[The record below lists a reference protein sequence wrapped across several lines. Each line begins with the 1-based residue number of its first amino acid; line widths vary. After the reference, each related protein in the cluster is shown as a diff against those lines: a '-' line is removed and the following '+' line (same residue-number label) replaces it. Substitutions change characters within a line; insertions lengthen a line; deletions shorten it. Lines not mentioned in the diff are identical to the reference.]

1 MTGALPV
8 FLCLEKSMATD
19 SLGQLTVDL
28 IANTGGFEAGM
39 DRVQRSLKSTTKE
52 AEYQAGQLD
61 RLVGQIDPVVGA
73 YGRLDKME
81 EQLRAHRKAGRLDVD
96 DFNDYL
102 KKLNEQRLA
111 VEKTDSVIRKSGVTA
126 AQTTSAFRQLPA
138 QISDIFTSLAGGQNP
153 LLVLIQQGG
162 QIKDSFGGVGA
173 TFEAFSAK
181 LKGAFSGAG
190 AGAGAIDAVGAALSG
205 VGAGAKAA
213 GEGAQAAGEGLGNM
227 AEGANTA
234 ADAAKNAKEA
244 AGVLSTGVGGVS
256 VGLLAAVGAAVA
268 AAAAIGVVAYGFIEG
283 SKESDAFKQTIIQ
296 TGNSAGVTTGIL
308 ASMAETVGASSGK
321 IGMAA
326 DALNQLAGDGKI
338 ARASFEEIASAAIAS
353 QNATGKAVSA
363 TIAEFSKIADD
374 PVAAAKKLND
384 EYNFL
389 TGAIYQQIVA
399 LKEQDKEQ
407 EAATLLTD
415 KYAEVVKS
423 RSSEVIKDLGYVESA
438 WKAVKAVTT
447 GAIDSVK
454 GFGRD
459 ETTQAQIAQLDKQID
474 SMHGI
479 EASAQKQI
487 GLDEEQLKKYKEMAG
502 YDAEKVKSWTVQK
515 GFLQGQLDTQQAIAA
530 AQGNYAE
537 QQRKSI
543 DGIASIHKDYLAG
556 LDKEAQKKKKIED
569 LDRNRE
575 DALKGKNVNVDQINK
590 EYDVAL
596 KDINEKF
603 KEKVSPGSVDLSAFN
618 DAQNALKA
626 LVDQYDNS
634 MKHLDALQKAGLI
647 SQEGYSSQTATLI
660 RAEKEEVA
668 AAYDAEI
675 AALES
680 AKSRKSTTAAQS
692 IQLDEKIADTR
703 AAMVK
708 AMQDADSKLSILQV
722 NEEGRLKK
730 EAAAINA
737 YADSL
742 QEGLKRTQ
750 DSLNLQLSGFDLG
763 PQARQQLQDMLRIRQ
778 EYEEKLDKLERDHRL
793 KRISDEEYSG
803 DKEALEKWLGQRL
816 SMQQDYYRREAE
828 LRSDW
833 INGASRAFA
842 NYMEEARDT
851 AGQTENLFSNA
862 LHGIEDAFVELAT
875 SGKLSFKSLADSI
888 IADLARMAAK
898 TLIVQPL
905 ISALFGGGG
914 SGGGVAALG
923 GLAAIFGASGSSG
936 SSGSS
941 SMSLG
946 SLANTASS
954 AYSIATGVGPATTAG
969 YASGGIPGAIQ
980 GIAGYYKGLASNT
993 VSTISNWFTSAGGQ
1007 AAASAVGQTAAEAA
1021 VSAAAGQGAASTGY
1035 GYGSSLVAGEIGS
1048 ATYAAPASTGSMAY
1062 VWPLAILMG
1071 MYQSGKLYDS
1081 GVRYDKDAIEGS
1093 KLSKVGDKLGTAG
1106 IDRKIAFESIGLA
1119 DKALSG
1125 LFGGKTGAILSG
1137 STFAMAVE
1145 GYLSS
1150 KLFGTG
1156 YQTKDS
1162 GLSLQATNGDLVAQ
1176 SYQDQKKKK
1185 GLLGGSNKKRTVY
1198 GELGDD
1204 QEQQLQEL
1212 YAATQIGVI
1221 DLVKQ
1226 IGVTVEDGAFD
1237 AMKIAE
1243 MKISTQ
1249 GKTDEEIQTAVSSWF
1264 SYASDVMVAT
1274 LDKGVGGFGYSFT
1287 ELARRIN
1294 VFTGFNAQLDL
1305 IGVKMYKLSA
1315 EGMELANA
1323 MVEAAGGTEAMTAN
1337 INTYYDK
1344 FFSDTEKTSDAL
1356 KAVRKQFS
1364 DMNVTLPETRAGYR
1378 DMVSAID
1385 LTTEAGQK
1393 LFLELTASAANAA
1406 SAYDIL
1412 EARQATYYSAFY
1424 SESENTAR
1432 SVAAITDEFKKA
1444 NVTLPSTRAGYRA
1457 MVEGIDKTTES
1468 GKKLYDTL
1476 MALSGDADAFYK
1488 AQEQTSAAS
1497 VASAMSVANAAMS
1510 SLQRAVNAEKTKLTN
1525 AYNDQV
1531 KALNAVAA
1539 AAQASISD
1547 LTTMGSALDAA
1558 LKSLN
1563 GTSDTTVK
1571 MLRAQAQA
1579 TIAAALA
1586 FAQGGGSLGGYA
1598 GLTDA
1603 LATVSDNDTD
1613 LYSSLEDFNREQG
1626 RTANI
1631 VAQLSAINGDQL
1643 SVQEKALKAA
1653 QDQLVTLQ
1661 AVYEAQIQ
1669 ALDDQLAQAQ
1679 AQLDALN
1686 GIDNSVISVAAAIA
1700 ALNAAIM
1707 AALAAQPKGSAAA
1720 NTPGNNSTLLDAVYQ
1735 SVLGRDPD
1743 AAGQAYWS
1751 GLLQSGGIDYA
1762 GLAAQIKADAQ
1773 ANGELPHYAKG
1784 TNNWDGS
1791 PALVGEFGPE
1801 IVTANNLG
1809 GSTIYPAQRSRS
1821 LLSGG
1826 QGTSQDATD
1835 AQTWREKAL
1844 KKLNEIARNT
1854 GWLDIWNSDGLPGE
1868 RA

>member
-1 MTGALPV
+1 
-8 FLCLEKSMATD
+8 MATD

-39 DRVQRSLKSTTKE
+39 DRVQRSLKSATKE
-52 AEYQAGQLD
+52 AAYQAGQLD
-61 RLVGQIDPVVGA
+61 KLVGQIDPVVGA

-81 EQLRAHRKAGRLDVD
+81 EQLRAHRNAGRLDAD

-102 KKLNEQRLA
+102 KKLNDQRLA
-111 VEKTDSVIRKSGVTA
+111 VEKTDGTLKKSGVTA
-126 AQTTSAFRQLPA
+126 AQTSAAFRQLPA

-153 LLVLIQQGG
+153 LMVLIQQGS
-162 QIKDSFGGVGA
+162 QIKDSFGGVGN
-173 TFEAFSAK
+173 TVEALGGKVKGFFSSV
-181 LKGAFSGAG
+181 GGSTAG
-190 AGAGAIDAVGAALSG
+190 VTSAGAALGDLATQQKTVAAGSEAAADGLSG
-205 VGAGAKAA
+205 V
-213 GEGAQAAGEGLGNM
+213 

-244 AGVLSTGVGGVS
+244 ADALNTSTTGLGIGMLSAAAAVATAVAA
-256 VGLLAAVGAAVA
+256 VGLLAYGYVKGSKEATAYNNALILTGSYAGTSAAELGAMAAKVGDATTTVGDA
-268 AAAAIGVVAYGFIEG
+268 AAALAQLATAAKFPISQFEAIATAALNMEDATEKSVSDTIAEFVKIADSPTKAIAALNEKYGFLTASTYEQIRALELQG
-283 SKESDAFKQTIIQ
+283 DKQ
-296 TGNSAGVTTGIL
+296 
-308 ASMAETVGASSGK
+308 GA
-321 IGMAA
+321 
-326 DALNQLAGDGKI
+326 
-338 ARASFEEIASAAIAS
+338 
-353 QNATGKAVSA
+353 A
-363 TIAEFSKIADD
+363 TIAENAYATSLDERSKKIKDNLKGIAKAWDD
-374 PVAAAKKLND
+374 ISSAAKKGWDSIFDAGRADSAGPDTTKLQQKINYLKSTLNTAYEDDNTKEQIKGLEQQLETAGKLATAAKEAAAAEGDKTRLSREAIEASDRLLKIEEGAYTKKQKMNKELEATQRDIDAKRAGGLKVTAEQEEAIYKAVREKDEYKEAAAKKEKAYTED
-384 EYNFL
+384 
-389 TGAIYQQIVA
+389 
-399 LKEQDKEQ
+399 
-407 EAATLLTD
+407 AATR
-415 KYAEVVKS
+415 E
-423 RSSEVIKDLGYVESA
+423 
-438 WKAVKAVTT
+438 
-447 GAIDSVK
+447 
-454 GFGRD
+454 
-459 ETTQAQIAQLDKQID
+459 LD
-474 SMHGI
+474 
-479 EASAQKQI
+479 
-487 GLDEEQLKKYKEMAG
+487 
-502 YDAEKVKSWTVQK
+502 
-515 GFLQGQLDTQQAIAA
+515 
-530 AQGNYAE
+530 
-537 QQRKSI
+537 
-543 DGIASIHKDYLAG
+543 
-556 LDKEAQKKKKIED
+556 
-569 LDRNRE
+569 
-575 DALKGKNVNVDQINK
+575 
-590 EYDVAL
+590 
-596 KDINEKF
+596 
-603 KEKVSPGSVDLSAFN
+603 
-618 DAQNALKA
+618 
-626 LVDQYDNS
+626 
-634 MKHLDALQKAGLI
+634 
-647 SQEGYSSQTATLI
+647 
-660 RAEKEEVA
+660 
-668 AAYDAEI
+668 
-675 AALES
+675 
-680 AKSRKSTTAAQS
+680 
-692 IQLDEKIADTR
+692 
-703 AAMVK
+703 
-708 AMQDADSKLSILQV
+708 
-722 NEEGRLKK
+722 
-730 EAAAINA
+730 
-737 YADSL
+737 
-742 QEGLKRTQ
+742 
-750 DSLNLQLSGFDLG
+750 
-763 PQARQQLQDMLRIRQ
+763 QARQQYAVLQQQAMQLDEQTGKSKSLGTAQQELIKWEQQLADIKNKDTLTAAQKSLLAAADQITMQKELNAELEKQNAAQATAIKQQQQLLEFTQAQADAFTRFQQGLDNQVVGVGLGAEGRKRLQDDLSLQIDYANQVERLRRDKVAGRIDQ
-778 EYEEKLDKLERDHRL
+778 DTYDKETAILKETLDKQLVAYQEH
-793 KRISDEEYSG
+793 
-803 DKEALEKWLGQRL
+803 
-816 SMQQDYYRREAE
+816 YRKIDAARA
-828 LRSDW
+828 DW
-833 INGASRAFA
+833 KNGASAAFQD
-842 NYMEEARDT
+842 YLYEASDV
-851 AGQTENLFSNA
+851 AGQSYTLFSNS
-862 LHGIEDAFVELAT
+862 LHGIEDAFVELAS

-888 IADLARMAAK
+888 IADLARIIAK

-914 SGGGVAALG
+914 GGGGVAALG
-923 GLAAIFGASGSSG
+923 GLAAIFGASGSSS

-954 AYSIATGVGPATTAG
+954 AYSIVTGVGPAASAG
-969 YASGGIPGAIQ
+969 YASGGVMGAAQ
-980 GIAGYYKGLASNT
+980 GIGNYYTGLASNA

-1125 LFGGKTGAILSG
+1125 LFGGKAGAILSG

-1145 GYLSS
+1145 GYISS

-1162 GLSLQATNGDLVAQ
+1162 GLSLQATDGDLVAQ

-1801 IVTANNLG
+1801 IVTDNNLG

-1826 QGTSQDATD
+1826 QGSSQDATD
-1835 AQTWREKAL
+1835 AQNWREKAL

>member
-1 MTGALPV
+1 
-8 FLCLEKSMATD
+8 MATD

-39 DRVQRSLKSTTKE
+39 DRVQRSLKSATKE

-111 VEKTDSVIRKSGVTA
+111 VEKTDSVVRKSGVTA

-190 AGAGAIDAVGAALSG
+190 TGAGAIDAVGAALSG

-213 GEGAQAAGEGLGNM
+213 GEGAQAAGESLGNM

-234 ADAAKNAKEA
+234 ADAAKNAKDA
-244 AGVLSTGVGGVS
+244 AGVLSAGVGGVS
-256 VGLLAAVGAAVA
+256 VGLLATVGAAAA
-268 AAAAIGVVAYGFIEG
+268 AAAAIGVVVYGYIEG
-283 SKESDAFKQTIIQ
+283 SKEADAYRQTIIQ

-308 ASMAETVGASSGK
+308 AAMAETVGASTGK
-321 IGMAA
+321 IGLAA

-338 ARASFEEIASAAIAS
+338 ARASFEEIASAAIAT
-353 QNATGKAVSA
+353 QTATGKAVSE
-363 TIAEFSKIADD
+363 TVAEFSKIADD

-384 EYNFL
+384 QYNFL
-389 TGAIYQQIVA
+389 TASVYQQIVA

-423 RSSEVIKDLGYVESA
+423 RASEVIKDLGYVESA
-438 WKAVKAVTT
+438 WKAVKAVTS
-447 GAIDSVK
+447 GAIDDVK
-454 GFGRD
+454 NFGR
-459 ETTQAQIAQLDKQID
+459 EQTIQSQIAQLDKQLD
-474 SMHGI
+474 SMKSI

-487 GLDEEQLKKYKEMAG
+487 GLDDEQLKKYREMAG

-515 GFLQGQLDTQQAIAA
+515 GFLQGQLDTQQAISA

-543 DGIASIHKDYLAG
+543 DALSSIHKDYLAG

-575 DALKGKNVNVDQINK
+575 DALKGKNVNVAQINK

-603 KEKVSPGSVDLSAFN
+603 KEKVSPGAVDLTGFN
-618 DAQNALKA
+618 DAENKLKS
-626 LVDQYDNS
+626 LVASYENS
-634 MKHLDALQKAGLI
+634 FRILDAQERAGLI
-647 SQEGYSSQTATLI
+647 SADDYALQKGALL
-660 RAEKEEVA
+660 EKEKGDVES
-668 AAYDAEI
+668 AYQAEI
-675 AALES
+675 AALQAVS
-680 AKSRKSTTAAQS
+680 DKSSTTGAQR
-692 IQLDEKIADTR
+692 IGVDQKIADAR
-703 AAMVK
+703 QKMVDALK
-708 AMQDADSKLSILQV
+708 KLDADQEILSQQTSAR
-722 NEEGRLKK
+722 NARDQAALK
-730 EAAAINA
+730 AFSQNV
-737 YADSL
+737 
-742 QEGLKRTQ
+742 Q
-750 DSLNLQLSGFDLG
+750 DSLSLAQQGLDNQLAGIGLG
-763 PQARQQLQDMLRIRQ
+763 SEARQRLQDDLKIRQ
-778 EYEEKLDKLERDHRL
+778 DYQKQVERLSRDYANIVNPSLGQKDNYNKETQIL
-793 KRISDEEYSG
+793 KD
-803 DKEALEKWLGQRL
+803 ALEQRL
-816 SMQQDYYRREAE
+816 SAQRDYYSKLQGFQADWTNGARAALQDYIVEAGN
-828 LRSDW
+828 
-833 INGASRAFA
+833 I
-842 NYMEEARDT
+842 
-851 AGQTENLFSNA
+851 AGQTEHLFSDA
-862 LHGIEDAFVELAT
+862 LHGVEDVFVDLAT
-875 SGKLSFKSLADSI
+875 TGKLSFKSLADSI
-888 IADLARMAAK
+888 IADLARIIAK

-914 SGGGVAALG
+914 GGGGVAALG
-923 GLAAIFGASGSSG
+923 GLAAIFGSSG

-941 SMSLG
+941 SSTSGGTSIG
-946 SLANTASS
+946 SLANSASS
-954 AYSIATGVGPATTAG
+954 AYSIVTGVGPAASAG
-969 YASGGIPGAIQ
+969 YSSGGVVGAVKGVASYYGNITSSAVSS
-980 GIAGYYKGLASNT
+980 IAGSASQ
-993 VSTISNWFTSAGGQ
+993 I
-1007 AAASAVGQTAAEAA
+1007 AAALSGQTAAYGATQGA
-1021 VSAAAGQGAASTGY
+1021 YTGSAYASWVASQGASQGAAS
-1035 GYGSSLVAGEIGS
+1035 AGGS
-1048 ATYAAPASTGSMAY
+1048 AAGGAAL
-1062 VWPLAILMG
+1062 WPLAVIMG
-1071 MYQSGKLYDS
+1071 MYQSGKLYDA
-1081 GVRYDKDAIEGS
+1081 GLRYDKDEIEGS
-1093 KLSKVGDKLGTAG
+1093 KLSKVGDSLGTAG
-1106 IDRKIAFESIGLA
+1106 LDRKLAFESIGLA
-1119 DKALSG
+1119 DKVASK
-1125 LFGGKTGAILSG
+1125 LFGGKIGAMLSG
-1137 STFAMAVE
+1137 STFAMSVE
-1145 GYLSS
+1145 SMISS

-1176 SYQDQKKKK
+1176 SYQDQKKKG
-1185 GLLGGSNKKRTVY
+1185 GLLSGKTKKRTIY
-1198 GELGDD
+1198 GDLDED
-1204 QEQQLQEL
+1204 QETQLQGL
-1212 YAATQIGVI
+1212 YAATQLGVI

-1237 AMKIAE
+1237 AMKVAE

-1249 GKTDEEIQTAVSSWF
+1249 GKTEEEIQTAVSSWF

-1294 VFTGFNAQLDL
+1294 VFTGFNAQLDV
-1305 IGVKMYKLSA
+1305 IGVKMFKLSA
-1315 EGMELANA
+1315 ESMELSNA
-1323 MVEAAGGTEAMTAN
+1323 LVEAAGGTDAMTAN

-1344 FFSDTEKTSDAL
+1344 FFSDTEKTTQSLA
-1356 KAVRKQFS
+1356 AVRKQFA

-1497 VASAMSVANAAMS
+1497 VASATSVANAAMS

-1826 QGTSQDATD
+1826 QGSSQDATD
-1835 AQTWREKAL
+1835 AQNWREKAL